1 MAPTLHVAFAA
12 PEMVPYMKTGGLADV
27 CAALPKALG
36 RLGHRVTAFVPR
48 YGTIPFPPGE
58 LVASREVWVGGA
70 PRTARYY
77 RRPHEPG
84 VEVVFVDHAPFFDR
98 PAPYGENN
106 RDYPDNGLRFAF
118 FSRAILEYFRARG
131 ERPDVFHA
139 HDWQTGLV
147 PVYLKASY
155 WDDPVLRRTP
165 SVMTIHNLAYQGNF
179 GLDLLGVLGLPPH
192 LGTMEALEFHG
203 WASYLKGGI
212 VFAEMVST
220 VSPQY
225 AREIQ
230 TPEHGY
236 GMDGVLRSRADDLAG
251 ILNGVDYD
259 EWDPSTDPYIAK
271 RYSARSLAGKAACQA
286 DLLRELGLPAAPRLP
301 VAGVISRLVHD
312 KGLDLVVAA
321 ADALLARPLRLVVLG
336 TGEAAIQDGF
346 AALAARAPDR
356 VAARFTYDTALAHKI
371 EAGADVFLMPS
382 RAEPCGLTQMYSLR
396 YGTVP
401 IVRATGGLVDT
412 VEDYDAVTGEGTGF
426 RFEPPHPAALTTA
439 LDRARGV
446 FADPAAWKRLM
457 RRGMSRDFGWERSA
471 AQYVELYGR
480 ARALA

>member
-1 MAPTLHVAFAA
+1 MPENLHVAFAA

-48 YGTIPFPPGE
+48 YGAIRFPPGDP
-58 LVASREVWVGGA
+58 VARLDVPLDGA
-70 PRTARYY
+70 QRAAGFY
-77 RRPHEPG
+77 RRAHAPG
-84 VEVVFVDHAPFFDR
+84 VEVVFVDYAPFFDR

-118 FSRAILEYFRARG
+118 FARAILEYFRVRG
-131 ERPDVFHA
+131 ERPDVFHV
-139 HDWQTGLV
+139 HDWQGGLL
-147 PVYLKASY
+147 PVYLKAAY

-192 LGTMEALEFHG
+192 LGTAEALEFHG

-230 TPEHGY
+230 TPEFGY
-236 GMDGVLRSRADDLAG
+236 GMDGVLRSRSDDLAG

-259 EWDPSTDPYIAK
+259 EWDPAADPYIVR
-271 RYSARSLAGKAACQA
+271 RYSARAPAGKAACKA
-286 DLLRELGLPAAPRLP
+286 DLLRAYGLPGEPDAP
-301 VAGVISRLVHD
+301 VAGVVSRLVYD

-321 ADALLARPLRLVVLG
+321 GEELLRRPLRLVVLG
-336 TGEAAIQDGF
+336 TGEAAVQDGF
-346 AALAARAPDR
+346 ASLAARAPER
-356 VAARFTYDTALAHKI
+356 VAVRFTYDTALAHKV
-371 EAGADVFLMPS
+371 EAGADLFLMPS
-382 RAEPCGLTQMYSLR
+382 RTEPCGLTQMYSLR

-412 VEDYDAVTGEGTGF
+412 VEDYDPATGEGTGF
-426 RFEPPHPAALTTA
+426 RFLPPLPGALAAA
-439 LDRARGV
+439 LDRALGV
-446 FADPAAWKRLM
+446 YADRPAWRRLM

-480 ARALA
+480 ARTLA